1 MKILVVDDNPRR
13 YQRLVERLTPALLER
28 ADLHIVTN
36 AMDAR
41 DRLQSTLYDLMLLD
55 ILLPLRA
62 ETEPEQRHSQEL
74 LREVLE
80 GDLNRPKYLV
90 GLSASAQALD
100 SVAPFFEE
108 HLWAIIAYNDASDE
122 WLSQVENCARYATA
136 TTVNAGTPEYRTDIA
151 VVCALPDPELR
162 AVLALPWQWS
172 AARPIDDLLF
182 VHEGRFQTASNE
194 VRVCA
199 AAATRMGMVSAAL
212 ISSKLIELLRPR
224 FIVMVGICAGV
235 KAKTGIG
242 DVIVA
247 DPSWDYQSGKRVRE
261 RDSATFAIS
270 PHHIAAPAIVR
281 ARFDQLR
288 ADRSVMTSISETWSN
303 PPTQPPKLLC
313 GPLASGSAVL
323 ADGESVNQI
332 KTQHRDLLGIE
343 MEAYGLYSAAAFA
356 SRPQPRAIAIKS
368 VCDFADADKD
378 DSAQRFAAYMSAQ
391 VMRTFFERYF
401 DELRDS

>member
-1 MKILVVDDNPRR
+1 MI
-13 YQRLVERLTPALLER
+13 
-28 ADLHIVTN
+28 
-36 AMDAR
+36 
-41 DRLQSTLYDLMLLD
+41 LD

-62 ETEPEQRHSQEL
+62 ENEPEERHSQEL
-74 LREVLE
+74 LTEVLE
-80 GDLNRPKYLV
+80 GELNRPRYLI

-108 HLWAIIAYNDASDE
+108 HLWAIIAYNDASDD
-122 WLSQVENCARYATA
+122 WLGQVENCARYAIA
-136 TTVNAGTPEYRTDIA
+136 TTTNTEPQEYRTDIA

-182 VHEGRFQTASNE
+182 VHEGRFQTAGNE

-199 AAATRMGMVSAAL
+199 AAATRMGMVSSAL
-212 ISSKLIELLRPR
+212 VSSKLIELLRPR
-224 FIVMVGICAGV
+224 FLVMVGICAGV

-261 RDSATFAIS
+261 KDAATFAIS
-270 PHHIAAPAIVR
+270 PHHIAAPAIIR
-281 ARFDQLR
+281 TRFDQLK
-288 ADRSVMTSISETWSN
+288 ADRSALSGISEAWSN
-303 PPTQPPKLLC
+303 PPTQPPRLLC

-323 ADGESVNQI
+323 ADGESVNEI
-332 KTQHRDLLGIE
+332 KAQHRDLLGIE
-343 MEAYGLYSAAAFA
+343 MEAYGVYSAAAFA
-356 SRPQPRAIAIKS
+356 SRPQPKAVAIKS

-391 VMRTFFERYF
+391 VMRVFFERYF